1 MEPNFKNDNDK
12 NALFCNGSFI
22 FSVKYMHIVHQNY
35 KALIQPT
42 MPKPPVPKIAKK
54 RALLVGSNYPG
65 TPNQLQGCLNDVAHV
80 SGVLTSKGYTCAL
93 VTDFTALKPTRN
105 NILMSLQSL
114 LRTSSSGDTCF
125 FLFSGHGTN
134 TRDRNGDEVDGKDE
148 MICPCD
154 MRMISDDE
162 LNTMIKTNLKPGVT
176 LIALFDSCFSGSV
189 LDLKYSYFPVAV
201 NSRVK
206 DTPSTVVMISGCRDN
221 QTSADANINSKWQG
235 AMTASFLNSIS
246 SPNIASLLT
255 NMRTYLA
262 ANKYTQVPQL
272 SSGRPLNSNILYI

>member
-1 MEPNFKNDNDK
+1 
-12 NALFCNGSFI
+12 
-22 FSVKYMHIVHQNY
+22 MHIVHQNY
-35 KALIQPT
+35 KAIIRPT
-42 MPKPPVPKIAKK
+42 NIKPTLVLKPPVLKNPTK
-54 RALLVGSNYPG
+54 RALLIGSNYPG
-65 TPNQLQGCLNDVAHV
+65 TVNQLKGCLNDVANV
-80 SGVLTSKGYTCAL
+80 AGVLTDKGYTCAL

-114 LRTSSSGDTCF
+114 LNISNSGDTCF

-134 TRDRNGDEVDGKDE
+134 TRDRNGDEVDGMDE

-154 MRMISDDE
+154 MQMISDDE
-162 LNTMIKTNLKPGVT
+162 LNLVIKTNLKPGVT

-189 LDLKYSYFPVAV
+189 LDLKYTYYPVAV

-206 DTPSTVVMISGCRDN
+206 DTTSTVVMISGCRDN

-246 SPNIASLLT
+246 SSPNIATLLN
-255 NMRTYLA
+255 NMRIYLLK
-262 ANKYTQVPQL
+262 NRYSQVPQL
-272 SSGRPLNSNILYI
+272 SSGQPLNPSVLYI